1 MKKRLFSLLVTMV
14 MVFSI
19 LPVSS
24 QATNVNSASESN
36 IIPQNVAEIIA
47 LYFLRDAVL
56 LPGISWNSS
65 TEISSCEIMYN
76 TIGNISA
83 YSFELSTGTVD
94 SGYIVISAYP
104 DVPNV
109 ILEFSDEA
117 TPLYDSL
124 NLQPGDTIIY
134 TGMLNYYKDDGSP
147 LLQTV
152 DNERIAISEIPTP
165 LESSRSVSNL
175 SIMPQSKYPIEDPY
189 EWADTYYDGP
199 FVYSGESI
207 NEFENY
213 CHFRRT
219 SNFSGYYNN
228 CAPTAITNLIEM
240 LGEYHSYSKIE
251 NDTYQKIYKNVAT
264 YGINEGY
271 YVNDEKNG
279 TTYWSTLNEYIEG
292 AFDLYD
298 LTATV
303 TSKTATLNNIKTEL
317 TNHRPFYLT
326 LYSHPEYG
334 NHGVTG
340 YAYTRLISE
349 TTGYYLSFLK
359 IADGWASYGRY
370 LDITSIDE
378 SDQAELRAIRI
389 RW

>member
-1 MKKRLFSLLVTMV
+1 MKKRFLSLLITLV

-24 QATNVNSASESN
+24 QAVTADSAAEGDV
-36 IIPQNVAEIIA
+36 IPQNVAEIIA
-47 LYFLRDAVL
+47 SYFLRDAMQ
-56 LPGISWNSS
+56 LPDISWNAS
-65 TEISSCEIMYN
+65 TEISSCEVMYG
-76 TIGNISA
+76 TDGNVSA
-83 YSFELSTGTVD
+83 YSFELATNTAD

-109 ILEFSDEA
+109 VLEFSDETA
-117 TPLYDSL
+117 PLYDTL
-124 NLQPGDTIIY
+124 DLQSDDTIIY
-134 TGMLNYYKDDGSP
+134 TGLLNYYKDDGSS

-152 DNERIAISEIPTP
+152 DNRRIEVSEVPTP
-165 LESSRSVSNL
+165 LEASRSISNL
-175 SIMPQSKYPIEDPY
+175 PITTRSKYPIDDPF
-189 EWADTYYDGP
+189 EWADTYYEGP

-207 NEFENY
+207 NEFEDY
-213 CHFRRT
+213 CNFRRT

-240 LGEYHSYSKIE
+240 LGEYHNYSKITD
-251 NDTYQKIYKNVAT
+251 DTYREIYENVAT

-271 YVNDEKNG
+271 YVNDKENG
-279 TTYWSTLNEYIEG
+279 TTYWSTLNKYIKG
-292 AFDLYD
+292 SFDLYD
-298 LTATV
+298 LSATV
-303 TSKTATLNNIKTEL
+303 TSRTATLSNIKTEL

-334 NHGVTG
+334 NHGVAG

-359 IADGWASYGRY
+359 IADGWASHGRY

-389 RW
+389 SW